1 MRTSV
6 KNKQKM
12 YYALLD
18 NEIPVYE
25 RDAEGN
31 IIYYTDADGNKI
43 PLEAGE
49 TELGY
54 SEPIEFFG
62 NIALSGGESE
72 AVEYG
77 IDVSAYDAALI
88 VDKNAIPLSETS
100 LIWFESEI
108 GYKDTDKTV
117 VDPNSADYKV
127 LEVKPSL
134 NVSKYILGKMNK

>member
-1 MRTSV
+1 MRTLE

-18 NEIPVYE
+18 NEVPVYE
-25 RDAEGN
+25 RDADGN

-43 PLEAGE
+43 PLETGE

-54 SEPIEFFG
+54 SEPVEFFG

-72 AVEYG
+72 AVEFG
-77 IDVSAYDAALI
+77 IDVSAYDATLI
-88 VDKNAIPLSETS
+88 VDKNALTLSETS
-100 LIWFESEI
+100 LIWFESAV
-108 GYKDTDKTV
+108 GYKDTDKTI

-127 LEVKPSL
+127 LEVKTSL

>member
-1 MRTSV
+1 MRTLA

-12 YYALLD
+12 YYALLN

-25 RDAEGN
+25 RDADGN

-43 PLEAGE
+43 PLETGE

-54 SEPIEFFG
+54 SEPVEFFG

-77 IDVSAYDAALI
+77 IDVSAYDATLI
-88 VDKNAIPLSETS
+88 VDKNAIPLTETS
-100 LIWFESEI
+100 LIWFESEV
-108 GYKDTDKTV
+108 GYKDTDKTI
-117 VDPNSADYKV
+117 VDQNSADYKV

>member
-1 MRTSV
+1 MRTLA

-18 NEIPVYE
+18 REMPVYE
-25 RDAEGN
+25 RDADGN

-43 PLEAGE
+43 PLETGE

-54 SEPIEFFG
+54 SKPIEFFA

-72 AVEYG
+72 VVEYG
-77 IDVSAYDAALI
+77 IDVSAYDATLI
-88 VDKNAIPLSETS
+88 VDKNAIPLTETS
-100 LIWFESEI
+100 LIWFESEVS
-108 GYKDTDKTV
+108 YKDTDKTI

-134 NVSKYILGKMNK
+134 NVSKYILGKIVK

>member
-1 MRTSV
+1 MRTLA

-12 YYALLD
+12 HYALL
-18 NEIPVYE
+18 NVEVPVYQT
-25 RDAEGN
+25 DADGN
-31 IIYYTDADGNKI
+31 IMYYTDSDGNKI
-43 PLEAGE
+43 PLETGE

-54 SEPIEFFG
+54 GEPVEFFG

-77 IDVSAYDAALI
+77 IDVSAYDATLI
-88 VDKNAIPLSETS
+88 VDKNAIQLSETS
-100 LIWFESEI
+100 LIWFESEV
-108 GYKDTDKTV
+108 GYKDTEKTI

-134 NVSKYILGKMNK
+134 NVSKYILGKITK

>member
-1 MRTSV
+1 MRAPA

-18 NEIPVYE
+18 REMPVYE

-43 PLEAGE
+43 PLETGE

-72 AVEYG
+72 VVEYG
-77 IDVSAYDAALI
+77 IDVSAYDATLI
-88 VDKNAIPLSETS
+88 VDKNAIPLTETS
-100 LIWFESEI
+100 LIWFESEVC
-108 GYKDTDKTV
+108 YKDTGKTI

-134 NVSKYILGKMNK
+134 NVSKYILGKIVK